1 MRSTQYATDASI
13 YRLGLPF
20 LPNRIDLAALEQSE
34 QPLLQWLV
42 GGSSA
47 RVLQPQGNHKLLHS
61 LLHLY
66 TESKN
71 LEKQLGPNLL
81 GLGWPLVS
89 TLREEGLSVMPVLF
103 WRLTLAPGI
112 NNSREWTLRHASYR
126 QPSLNPEYARYLD
139 ESGQQDLSQKI
150 RQWLRQPIQSPAQLQ
165 QLLQWIDPDMNTAP
179 QVLPCPDMSELPAVP
194 SLHQGGLLGIF
205 PLFPKLRWNQEDL
218 AFALQQ
224 TPGAPIP
231 NAHHFGVSVLNPA
244 QASVVESVHQHP
256 QTLVWSPDHSGK
268 TTALAHLLSNFL
280 SNGLRCLVVSDRM
293 GSLSQ
298 LQKSLHAAGIQ
309 DSDLLLRD
317 PNADRGLMLELLH
330 IKAENLSPEDHPLPN
345 RYKFLIDKC
354 HREQG
359 LLRQAYQAH
368 RQPIFGALNFTE
380 LTGKFLES
388 QSLAGRELLASHL
401 HLGALQLD
409 EPSFHFL
416 QKQIATAESLFAEV
430 QTPAHPLRK
439 LHPRIFVEMDA
450 SRALPY
456 LEQELARHRL
466 SFEQVQYR
474 LIQEIDQYALRFRQH
489 YAIRTDEL
497 QLKIRQLQATL
508 TDYYNHH
515 GAHAQSGSG
524 SLFLKGLFSKQAKET
539 NKDQQHIRE
548 LYKSLQQTL
557 QQTEF
562 LNYRL
567 PSTIDFSQETRI
579 NEQLKDLEAAL
590 NAWKE
595 QVPAFQQEEL
605 GRLASGY
612 QHPAW
617 PERASVLALEQELDE
632 RLEALNEALL
642 FEEPFR
648 HQMLTLPRRLQ
659 FVEQVLEQIELIQ
672 LNLRDF
678 SGFFPWQQHWLRLSS
693 DCRKIVQAL
702 VRVKPSSWTHAFESW
717 YLHLCLQAFAP
728 VPTPEAEQALSSLG
742 LHVEEL
748 KPLLPAQIAHLW
760 SQRQADTLK
769 QLRKGQ
775 KNLYEKLFGKNNQ
788 QLSANDTFQEL
799 FSTGLEPI
807 SDFFPVLCCTSSLAL
822 QMLPAKPEFF
832 DLVIVLETN
841 RIAPE
846 EASALRLLGKR
857 FCVFANPELGAVS
870 DQTSST
876 LEALEAFVVNLPRI
890 GQAPSNAILNLEGI
904 DGRFLEQEG
913 HNEAEARHLI
923 GLLNH
928 VQPTPRRTFP
938 SVALIAFTIEQRDLL
953 AGYLLRIKQQGGP
966 TAERIQ
972 QLERNGLGVFCIDE
986 LHGQEFD
993 IWLVSLCFGSIDLRG
1008 TMSRKMSIF
1017 DAPAGRKALYLL
1029 EKNAAAHTHIVHS
1042 LPEEWIARE
1051 ADIHPLAGLL
1061 QRLQQAERTA
1071 GQATPWQTP
1080 ETAPGY
1086 FAAKLAK
1093 ELRQH
1098 LPGNN
1103 RVELAFHE
1111 PGRNPGIWIERPDL
1125 PPLLLQPDLFLSGTP
1140 FTSFSWEYR
1149 ERNTLA
1155 EHGVQLMP
1163 VWSSQW
1169 WQHPDRQTHTL
1180 VQSLQ
1185 VSEPE
1190 NEEQAPPI
1198 S

>member
-1 MRSTQYATDASI
+1 MRNTQYATDASI

-20 LPNRIDLAALEQSE
+20 LPNRIDLAALELPG
-34 QPLLQWLV
+34 QPLLHWLV
-42 GGSSA
+42 GSSSA

-112 NNSREWTLRHASYR
+112 NSTQEWTLRHASYR
-126 QPSLNPEYARYLD
+126 QPSLNPEYLRYLD
-139 ESGQQDLSQKI
+139 ESAQQDICQKI
-150 RQWLRQPIQSPAQLQ
+150 RQWLRQPVRSTTQLQ
-165 QLLQWIDPDMNTAP
+165 QLLQWLDAETNAAP

-194 SLHQGGLLGIF
+194 TLHQAGLLGIF
-205 PLFPKLRWNQEDL
+205 PLYPKLRWSQENL

-224 TPGAPIP
+224 TPGAPFP
-231 NAHHFGVSVLNPA
+231 NAHYFGVSVLNPA

-256 QTLVWSPDHSGK
+256 HTLAWGPDHSGK

-293 GSLSQ
+293 GALSQ
-298 LQKSLHAAGIQ
+298 LQKNLHAAGIQ

-317 PNADRGLMLELLH
+317 PNADRGLMLDLLR
-330 IKAENLSPEDHPLPN
+330 IKAENLNPEDYPLPN

-380 LTGKFLES
+380 LTGKFLKA

-401 HLGALQLD
+401 HLDTLQLD
-409 EPSFHFL
+409 EPSFHIL
-416 QKQIATAESLFAEV
+416 QKQIATAESLFSEV
-430 QTPAHPLRK
+430 QTLAHPLRK

-450 SRALPY
+450 TRALPY
-456 LEQELARHRL
+456 LEHELARHRL

-489 YAIRTDEL
+489 YATRTDEL
-497 QLKIRQLQATL
+497 QLKIRQLQAAL
-508 TDYYNHH
+508 TDYYNRH

-524 SLFLKGLFSKQAKET
+524 SLLLKGLFSKQAKET
-539 NKDQQHIRE
+539 NKDQQHIQE
-548 LYKSLQQTL
+548 LYKGLQQTL
-557 QQTEF
+557 QQSEF
-562 LNYRL
+562 LTYRL
-567 PSTIDFSQETRI
+567 PASIDFSQAARI
-579 NEQLKDLEAAL
+579 HDQLKGLEAAL
-590 NAWKE
+590 SAWQE

-617 PERASVLALEQELDE
+617 PERDSVQALEQELDE
-632 RLEALNEALL
+632 RLQALNEALL

-678 SGFFPWQQHWLRLSS
+678 NGFFPWQQHWLRLNS

-702 VRVKPSSWTHAFESW
+702 VRVKPGSWTHAFESW
-717 YLHLCLQAFAP
+717 YLHLCLQASAP
-728 VPTPEAEQALSSLG
+728 APMPEAEQALSSLG
-742 LHVEEL
+742 VHVEEL
-748 KPLLPAQIAHLW
+748 KPLLPAQIAHIW

-769 QLRKGQ
+769 QLRKSQ

-799 FSTGLEPI
+799 FSTGLEPVA
-807 SDFFPVLCCTSSLAL
+807 DFFPVLCCTSSLAL

-832 DLVIVLETN
+832 DLVVVLETN
-841 RIAPE
+841 RVAPE

-857 FCVFANPELGAVS
+857 FCVFANPELGAVP

-876 LEALEAFVVNLPRI
+876 LEALDASVVQLPRI
-890 GQAPSNAILNLEGI
+890 GQPPANAILKAEGI

-928 VQPTPRRTFP
+928 VEPTPRRTFP

-986 LHGQEFD
+986 LYGQEFD

-1029 EKNAAAHTHIVHS
+1029 EKNAALHTHIVHS

-1051 ADIHPLAGLL
+1051 ADLHPLAGLL
-1061 QRLQQAERTA
+1061 QRLQLTERTA
-1071 GQATPWQTP
+1071 GQTTPWQTP
-1080 ETAPGY
+1080 EIAPAH
-1086 FAAKLAK
+1086 FAATLVK
-1093 ELRQH
+1093 ELRQQ

-1111 PGRNPGIWIERPDL
+1111 PGRSPGIWIERPGQA
-1125 PPLLLQPDLFLSGTP
+1125 PLLLQPDLFLSGTP
-1140 FTSFSWEYR
+1140 YTSFSWEYR
-1149 ERNTLA
+1149 ERNNLA
-1155 EHGVQLMP
+1155 ENGVQVLP

-1169 WQHPDRQTHTL
+1169 WQHPDRQTQTL
-1180 VQSLQ
+1180 VQSLP
-1185 VSEPE
+1185 SAAPEDEEPVTD
-1190 NEEQAPPI
+1190 I